1 MELLSHKRALQETNY
16 DFGNVIS
23 TLDNQKEHYR
33 MYENFEVKQIYCN
46 YYRIKIENFLPAE
59 MQV

>member
-1 MELLSHKRALQETNY
+1 
-16 DFGNVIS
+16 
-23 TLDNQKEHYR
+23 

-46 YYRIKIENFLPAE
+46 YYRIKIEHFLLTE